1 MKSIISVV
9 AFVTVAIACLAEEP
23 TCSFSSLPPTVYLL
37 TEPIAGSANGASLNY
52 ELQRGDKQTV
62 VIFST
67 VASAE
72 QFLTALGETKGHKRS
87 ITPMPKT
94 FAREFE
100 KLGTFLLLDPKT
112 PAEGGTL
119 VVEPKNPQA
128 ELDNPEIK
136 TLCDEDQADRTP
148 EKDKAIDWNVVGP
161 RDAKR
166 LVRVKAIY
174 MEGKVNT
181 ASDYFHA
188 ALVLQH
194 GAGPEDFL
202 LAHEFAIVAVRK
214 GDVANAPWLV
224 AASEDRFLQSIN
236 RKQRFGTQLTEQ
248 IVVDGCITDRL
259 RAELSV
265 PSLAEE
271 QEQANAF
278 HRK

>member
-1 MKSIISVV
+1 MKAIISVV
-9 AFVTVAIACLAEEP
+9 AFVTVASVCRAEET
-23 TCSFSSLPPTVYLL
+23 TCSISSLPPTVYLL
-37 TEPIAGSANGASLNY
+37 TEPDAGGAPGKLSLY

-67 VASAE
+67 ATSAE
-72 QFLTALGETKGHKRS
+72 QFLAALGEANGHKRS
-87 ITPMPKT
+87 VSAMPKS
-94 FAREFE
+94 FVRELD
-100 KLGTFLLLDPKT
+100 KLGRPVLLDPKT
-112 PAEGGTL
+112 PEKGGTL

-128 ELDNPEIK
+128 EVDNPELK
-136 TLCDEDQADRTP
+136 KLCDEDQADRPP
-148 EKDKAIDWNVVGP
+148 EKGKAIDWNVVGP

-174 MEGKVNT
+174 MEGKINT

-194 GAGPEDFL
+194 GAVPEDFL